1 MYLSSRMSRTTKEK
15 PEGKSESSIKLSTV
29 ESKKTHSK
37 PPFKLHFVLHEEVG
51 RSYILP
57 YRQKKL
63 ACE

>member
-1 MYLSSRMSRTTKEK
+1 MSKTTHEK
-15 PEGKSESSIKLSTV
+15 PEEMSETSIKQSTV

-37 PPFKLHFVLHEEVG
+37 PSFKLHFVLHEEIG

-57 YRQKKL
+57 YRQRKL

>member
-1 MYLSSRMSRTTKEK
+1 MNETTEEK
-15 PEGKSESSIKLSTV
+15 PEGKSETSIKLSTA
-29 ESKKTHSK
+29 ESKTTHSK
-37 PPFKLHFVLHEEVG
+37 PSFKLHFVLREELG